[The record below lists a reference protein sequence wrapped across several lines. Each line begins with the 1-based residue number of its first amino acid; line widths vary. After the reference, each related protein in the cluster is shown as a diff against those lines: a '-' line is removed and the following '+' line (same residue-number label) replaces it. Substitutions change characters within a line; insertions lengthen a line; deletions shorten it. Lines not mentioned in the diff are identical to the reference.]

1 MSHFTGTV
9 LKELDRA
16 FNQGTISGLS
26 EGNLLERF
34 VSHHDEAAF
43 SALVARHGPM
53 VLGVCR
59 RLLRDESDVDD
70 AFQATF
76 LVLVRRAG
84 AIRRGE
90 LVGHW
95 LFGVAHRVA
104 VRARAVAARRH
115 LHEPT
120 GLQVEEMD
128 SQAKCHADEAFELRM
143 ILGEE
148 LARLPESLRSP
159 VVLCYLEGLTHD
171 EAARQL
177 QWPVGTVR
185 SRMARARGLLRRR
198 LAKRGFL
205 PEEGTFAT
213 ALAGHV
219 VPVELINR
227 TVKNSL
233 AFATRKAA
241 ANGLATTSA
250 TFLAKGVLRAMTLS
264 KLKTVGLA
272 VVAICLTFGGIRA
285 RDPAGWDG
293 TDSQV

>member
-1 MSHFTGTV
+1 MSHLTGTV
-9 LKELDRA
+9 LKELGRA

-34 VSHHDEAAF
+34 VSHRDEAAF

-84 AIRRGE
+84 AIRRRE

-120 GLQVEEMD
+120 GLEIEEMD

-143 ILGEE
+143 IVGEE
-148 LARLPESLRSP
+148 LARLPETLRSP

-171 EAARQL
+171 EAARKL
-177 QWPVGTVR
+177 HWPVGTVR
-185 SRMARARGLLRRR
+185 SRMARARGLSP
-198 LAKRGFL
+198 APGQ
-205 PEEGTFAT
+205 
-213 ALAGHV
+213 
-219 VPVELINR
+219 
-227 TVKNSL
+227 
-233 AFATRKAA
+233 
-241 ANGLATTSA
+241 
-250 TFLAKGVLRAMTLS
+250 
-264 KLKTVGLA
+264 
-272 VVAICLTFGGIRA
+272 A
-285 RDPAGWDG
+285 RFPG
-293 TDSQV
+293 